1 MSDIKT
7 MFQKISTTLNTTKW
21 FYAFVVAVYAF
32 FVLFYMGPI
41 TWNCGDTLSG
51 IGDSTGGPVWRSSIE
66 PEQPLLGGPENKTNY
81 PFGENLYSPVGYAS
95 VAQTLTIR
103 GLDKVVGPVC
113 AYNSFN
119 IISYFATALV
129 MFAFLLYLLKS
140 RWIALLGGYAV
151 AFTPYVQSKIGGHPS
166 YGYAALLIG
175 IFWVTLHIIK
185 KRQYRHGFGLAG
197 LLALCAYFDPYFILL
212 SITVMVPTVTAWL
225 VSVVYTH
232 FKHKNKKTYF
242 APTFKVFAVALG
254 TFFILISPLMYIRIH
269 DASSINAST
278 GPTRANVAATA
289 ALCSNK
295 LLDYLLP
302 DPYNLHLSS
311 WFGQDYTKANIEHRN
326 WCGPGESRVS
336 ISLAVITTVIAALV
350 IYLIRRRYYSGKP
363 RIPKMAY
370 QKELV
375 IGATVLVMLA
385 AFLLGLPP
393 EMRGIITPSGIVIK
407 ITETW
412 RIFAREYLVLNA
424 FAVIL
429 FSITLVYLNSLLKGK
444 WKKAAPVL
452 FGLVWLVIVAEYQIF
467 SPFDPFNFTYSR
479 DVPPIYRDIKNN
491 KDINALAEYPIDR
504 MGVESDVIVYY
515 TTMQYVHKK
524 PILNSALVSDLHENL
539 HVSIKDL
546 TDPQTIPALR
556 ALGIRYITI
565 HGITSKDV
573 ENATDQLEIIH
584 SETPKVYGIQ
594 LLKSA
599 KNNTITLA
607 RIKPGPSI
615 DRTVV
620 IKKGYAV
627 NANIMK
633 NSVAIEYEIINGAE
647 LGVEPIDGKQ
657 KNDTQPVCFDIRT
670 AGAPSPS
677 NLTVKINGKV
687 ISQYDVSEQYRS
699 ISLNAK
705 EGDSISL
712 KNSGG
717 YNMRLNNLGC
727 R

>member
-1 MSDIKT
+1 MSYMKI
-7 MFQKISTTLNTTKW
+7 MFHKVIAILNTTKW
-21 FYAFVVAVYAF
+21 FYGFVVAVYAF

-41 TWNCGDTLSG
+41 VWNCGDTLSG

-95 VAQTLTIR
+95 VAQTITIR

-119 IISYFATALV
+119 IISYFLTALV

-175 IFWVTLHIIK
+175 IFWLTLHIIK

-212 SITVMVPTVTAWL
+212 SITVIVPTISTWL
-225 VSVVYTH
+225 ILVIYTH

-242 APTFKVFAVALG
+242 ISTFKVFSLALG
-254 TFFILISPLMYIRIH
+254 TFFILISPLIYIRIH
-269 DASSINAST
+269 EASSIDAST

-295 LLDYLLP
+295 PLDYLLP
-302 DPYNLHLSS
+302 DPYNLHFSS

-336 ISLAVITTVIAALV
+336 ISLAVIATVIVALV
-350 IYLIRRRYYSGKP
+350 VYLVRKRYYSGKP
-363 RIPKMAY
+363 AIPKMAY
-370 QKELV
+370 KKELV
-375 IGATVLVMLA
+375 IGATVFVMFT
-385 AFLLGLPP
+385 AFFLGLPP
-393 EMRGIITPSGIVIK
+393 EIRGIATPSGIVIK

-429 FSITLVYLNSLLKGK
+429 FSITLAYFYSLLKVK
-444 WKKAAPVL
+444 WEKVIPVL
-452 FGLVWLVIVAEYQIF
+452 FGLIWLTIIVEYQIF

-479 DVPPIYRDIKNN
+479 DVPHIYRDIKNN
-491 KDINALAEYPIDR
+491 KDINALAEYPIDK

-524 PILNSALVSDLHENL
+524 PILNSALVSGTHEDL

-556 ALGIRYITI
+556 ALGIQYITI
-565 HGITSKDV
+565 HGLTLQDIAK
-573 ENATDQLEIIH
+573 ATNQLEIIQ

-594 LLKSA
+594 LIKTA
-599 KNNTITLA
+599 KNNTIILA

-615 DRTVV
+615 DRTLV
-620 IKKGYAV
+620 IAKGYTV
-627 NANIMK
+627 NTNIMK
-633 NSVAIEYEIINGAE
+633 NSIAIEYEVINDTE
-647 LGVEPIDGKQ
+647 LRIDSIDGKQ
-657 KNDTQPVCFDIRT
+657 KNDIQQVCFDIRT
-670 AGAPSPS
+670 AGAPSS
-677 NLTVKINGKV
+677 SKLTTKINGEV
-687 ISQYDVSEQYRS
+687 VSEHDVSEQYRS
-699 ISLNAK
+699 MNLYAK
-705 EGDSISL
+705 EGDIISL
-712 KNSGG
+712 SNNGG

-727 R
+727 K

>member
-1 MSDIKT
+1 
-7 MFQKISTTLNTTKW
+7 MFHKISTILNTTKW

-32 FVLFYMGPI
+32 FVIFYMGPI

-51 IGDSTGGPVWRSSIE
+51 IGDSTGGPVWRSSLE

-81 PFGENLYSPVGYAS
+81 PYGENLYSPVGYAS
-95 VAQTLTIR
+95 IAQTLTIR

-140 RWIALLGGYAV
+140 RWIALLGGYVV

-225 VSVVYTH
+225 VAVIYTH
-232 FKHKNKKTYF
+232 FKYKNKKTYF
-242 APTFKVFAVALG
+242 VPTFKVFAAALG

-269 DASSINAST
+269 EASSINAST

-289 ALCSNK
+289 AQCSNK

-302 DPYNLHLSS
+302 DPYNTHLSS
-311 WFGQDYTKANIEHRN
+311 WFGQDYTKSNIEHRN

-336 ISLAVITTVIAALV
+336 ISLAVITTVIIAAI
-350 IYLIRRRYYSGKP
+350 IYLIRKRYYFGKP
-363 RIPKMAY
+363 KIPKMQY

-375 IGATVLVMLA
+375 IGAVVLVMSA

-393 EMRGIITPSGIVIK
+393 EMRGVITPSGIVIK

-429 FSITLVYLNSLLKGK
+429 FSITLVYLNSLLRGK
-444 WKKAAPVL
+444 WKKVAPVAL
-452 FGLVWLVIVAEYQIF
+452 GLLWLVIIAEYQIF

-479 DVPPIYRDIKNN
+479 DVPHIYRDIKTN

-515 TTMQYVHKK
+515 TTMQYIHKK
-524 PILNSALVSDLHENL
+524 PILNSALVNNSQENL

-556 ALGIRYITI
+556 GLGIRYITI
-565 HGITSKDV
+565 HGVSSR
-573 ENATDQLEIIH
+573 ELAMATDQLEIVH

-594 LLKSA
+594 LLRSA

-607 RIKPGPSI
+607 RIKPGPST
-615 DRTVV
+615 DRTLV
-620 IKKGYAV
+620 IKKGYMV
-627 NANIMK
+627 NADIMK
-633 NSVAIEYEIINGAE
+633 TSIAIEYEVINGAE
-647 LGVEPIDGKQ
+647 LESDAINGK
-657 KNDTQPVCFDIRT
+657 KTTDIQPVCFDIRT
-670 AGAPSPS
+670 AGAPSASTLVIKVNGSTIS
-677 NLTVKINGKV
+677 NYN
-687 ISQYDVSEQYRS
+687 VSEQYRS
-699 ISLNAK
+699 INLNTK
-705 EGDSISL
+705 EGDTISL
-712 KNSGG
+712 SNSGG